1 MEKAGPDLQS
11 YRAVC
16 LISSM
21 GSLSVKAKVQ
31 SFFYVQHK
39 AEHTVDA
46 QEIALNLNQ
55 HRRRTRTRPHLHKDN
70 CHVSWTPL
78 GSFFYEVMVKVK
90 GIHLHLEKLK
100 DSNPT

>member
-1 MEKAGPDLQS
+1 
-11 YRAVC
+11 
-16 LISSM
+16 M
-21 GSLSVKAKVQ
+21 GSLSVTAKVQ

-55 HRRRTRTRPHLHKDN
+55 QRRRAPGRLCLHKGH
-70 CHVSWTPL
+70 CHAARTPL

-90 GIHLHLEKLK
+90 VFVFIWK
-100 DSNPT
+100 N